1 MCMKN
6 YKTANV
12 NNPALCSR
20 WIGKLFSMCVLF
32 ILLGSGKAIANT
44 IYVTSIV
51 EFQAAIDAA
60 HANDIIILANN
71 TYSNTGLINIGTDG
85 ITVKA
90 ATPGGVIFNGNSQ
103 CLITGSHIIFS
114 GFQYINGDVG
124 VDILTGEVLRVYGNY
139 NTITQCNFYGYTA
152 HNFIHVNDGSHHTE
166 ISYCNL
172 EAKAPIASSGPAIQ
186 ITTSPTVVNYN
197 KIRYCTFM
205 NFAGAGGDFG
215 NEPIRIG
222 LGIEQ
227 NNISGT
233 VVEFCYFEN
242 LGGGDGE
249 SVSVK
254 STFNVIRYN
263 TFNNNPGGQL
273 AFRSGSKSA
282 AYGNF
287 FINSGGVRAKEGQH
301 HMIYNNY
308 FQGAGTSP
316 SIELMNYFEN
326 PLDSIYI
333 YHNTFYN
340 PGKILLGGT
349 GLNPPTHI
357 NFANNIFYKTSAK
370 LLYDINTNVT
380 YTNNI
385 FFGGANLG
393 TSSTATEFTSIDPK
407 LILNGDGYYG
417 LSSTSPAINA
427 SNGTYPAILDNPV
440 VNDDPDLLLDIQGQA
455 RPADRLQKD
464 MGCDEFTTGTV
475 TNRPL
480 VRCDAGPSYLCS
492 VLPVQ
497 LVSFNAVKQG
507 MNNQLVWQ
515 TASEINNKNF
525 EIQRSGNDQ
534 LFQTIGFV
542 SAAGRASS
550 YSFIDEY
557 PLSVSYYRLLQ
568 RDIDGRITYSKI
580 VIVSRKSNTLFSVF
594 PNPTSGKFFIQLA
607 DNQTNVSNITIKD
620 LSGRTVMLLLQPPI
634 VSGINIATL
643 SRGIYFVHL
652 LDKENQLISIQ
663 KILKN

>member
-1 MCMKN
+1 MKN
-6 YKTANV
+6 FKTENVYKSILRKCWVSKVISISLLLMLIGLENV
-12 NNPALCSR
+12 R
-20 WIGKLFSMCVLF
+20 
-32 ILLGSGKAIANT
+32 ANT
-44 IYVTSIV
+44 IYVSSIG
-51 EFQAAIDAA
+51 EFQAAVDAA
-60 HANDIIILANN
+60 HANDVIVLANN

-273 AFRSGSKSA
+273 AFRSGSKNA

-287 FINSGGVRAKEGQH
+287 FINSGGVREK
-301 HMIYNNY
+301 
-308 FQGAGTSP
+308 
-316 SIELMNYFEN
+316 
-326 PLDSIYI
+326 
-333 YHNTFYN
+333 
-340 PGKILLGGT
+340 
-349 GLNPPTHI
+349 
-357 NFANNIFYKTSAK
+357 
-370 LLYDINTNVT
+370 
-380 YTNNI
+380 
-385 FFGGANLG
+385 
-393 TSSTATEFTSIDPK
+393 
-407 LILNGDGYYG
+407 
-417 LSSTSPAINA
+417 
-427 SNGTYPAILDNPV
+427 
-440 VNDDPDLLLDIQGQA
+440 
-455 RPADRLQKD
+455 
-464 MGCDEFTTGTV
+464 
-475 TNRPL
+475 
-480 VRCDAGPSYLCS
+480 
-492 VLPVQ
+492 
-497 LVSFNAVKQG
+497 
-507 MNNQLVWQ
+507 
-515 TASEINNKNF
+515 
-525 EIQRSGNDQ
+525 
-534 LFQTIGFV
+534 
-542 SAAGRASS
+542 
-550 YSFIDEY
+550 
-557 PLSVSYYRLLQ
+557 
-568 RDIDGRITYSKI
+568 
-580 VIVSRKSNTLFSVF
+580 
-594 PNPTSGKFFIQLA
+594 
-607 DNQTNVSNITIKD
+607 
-620 LSGRTVMLLLQPPI
+620 
-634 VSGINIATL
+634 
-643 SRGIYFVHL
+643 
-652 LDKENQLISIQ
+652 
-663 KILKN
+663 